1 MRTGTRQEREVDILK
16 TLEIAGNHRAN
27 SNARMESFCLNS
39 ACRALVRI
47 SVDEFSQPQDAITY
61 LKINNL
67 PEYLE
72 RFVLLNNDIYE
83 NFKSIPKHPFTQV
96 STDIDIVHFAWL
108 MEMDDE
114 ANLMLSISTDEEVWR
129 YKPVVRIW
137 KDYHRMVGAFVNGGT
152 YEPNPPKLKGY
163 EKHWLPYIYLMGNFT
178 KSEDTAET
186 IKLIDESFSK
196 RNQDRRLQNYPSFDG
211 DGAHP
216 VKWDLRRYT
225 ILEFGA
231 KHYRRS

>member
-1 MRTGTRQEREVDILK
+1 MER
-16 TLEIAGNHRAN
+16 
-27 SNARMESFCLNS
+27 FCLES
-39 ACRALVRI
+39 ACRDLIRI
-47 SVDEFSQPQDAITY
+47 SVDEFSKPQDAIPY
-61 LKINNL
+61 LKNQNL

-72 RFVLLNNDIYE
+72 RFISLNNETYE
-83 NFKSIPKHPFTQV
+83 KFQSHRKHPHTEV
-96 STDIDIVHFAWL
+96 SNSIDIVHFAWL
-108 MEMDDE
+108 MEMYDE
-114 ANLMLSISTDEEVWR
+114 AKLMVSISTDEEVWR
-129 YKPVVRIW
+129 YYPVVRIW
-137 KDYHRMVGAFVNGGT
+137 KEYHRMVGAFVNRGT

-196 RNQDRRLQNYPSFDG
+196 RNQDRRLQNFPSFDG